1 MKTYIASFLG
11 MFISCVMYGT
21 AMVSAQT
28 TTASPDTTPSMELR
42 RIGLA
47 DLNGVLRAADANVK
61 VRELLDVQRQKFQ
74 SEFSKVEAEL
84 QQTERDLM
92 SKRELLSAE
101 EYDKQIKAFQA
112 RVTRL
117 QKNIQKQRQSIDNAY
132 QKAQS
137 DIRAE
142 AVSVIT
148 EIASELQLDLV
159 LQRDSSLIFLP
170 HLNISEE
177 VLKRLNER
185 TKNARIEIE
194 VQNHSRNR
202 RWFDAG

>member
-11 MFISCVMYGT
+11 AFTGCVMYGT

-28 TTASPDTTPSMELR
+28 TTASPDTTPSMEVR

-74 SEFSKVEAEL
+74 SEFSKVESEL

-117 QKNIQKQRQSIDNAY
+117 QQDIQKQRQSIDNAY

-142 AVSVIT
+142 AISVIT
-148 EIASELQLDLV
+148 EIASEMQLDLV

-170 HLNISEE
+170 HLNISGE

-194 VQNHSRNR
+194 LQKPQSQ
-202 RWFDAG
+202 

>member
-1 MKTYIASFLG
+1 MKTYIVAFWGALIG
-11 MFISCVMYGT
+11 CVMCGT
-21 AMVSAQT
+21 VMVSAQT
-28 TTASPDTTPSMELR
+28 TTATPDTTPAMEVR

-101 EYDKQIKAFQA
+101 EYGKQIKAFQA

-117 QKNIQKQRQSIDNAY
+117 QQDIQKKRQSIDNAY

-148 EIASELQLDLV
+148 EIASELRLDLV
-159 LQRDSSLIFLP
+159 LKRDSSLIFLP

-194 VQNHSRNR
+194 VQKPQSQ
-202 RWFDAG
+202 

>member
-1 MKTYIASFLG
+1 MKIYIVAFWGALVG
-11 MFISCVMYGT
+11 CVMSGT

-28 TTASPDTTPSMELR
+28 TTASPDTKSSMEAR

-117 QKNIQKQRQSIDNAY
+117 QQDIQKKRQSIDNAY

-148 EIASELQLDLV
+148 EIASELRLDLV
-159 LQRDSSLIFLP
+159 LKRDSSLIFLP

-194 VQNHSRNR
+194 VQKPQSQ
-202 RWFDAG
+202 

>member
-11 MFISCVMYGT
+11 AVIGYVMCGT

-28 TTASPDTTPSMELR
+28 TIASPDTTPSMEVR

-194 VQNHSRNR
+194 VQKPQSQ
-202 RWFDAG
+202 

>member
-11 MFISCVMYGT
+11 VFIGCVMCGT

-28 TTASPDTTPSMELR
+28 TTASPDTTASMEVR

-61 VRELLDVQRQKFQ
+61 VRELLDAQRQKFQ
-74 SEFSKVEAEL
+74 SEFNKVETEL

-92 SKRELLSAE
+92 SKRELLSTD
-101 EYDKQIKAFQA
+101 EYDKQIKSFQA

-117 QKNIQKQRQSIDNAY
+117 QQDIQKQRQSIDNAY

-137 DIRAE
+137 NIRAE
-142 AVSVIT
+142 AISVIT
-148 EIASELQLDLV
+148 EIASEMQLDLV

-194 VQNHSRNR
+194 VQKPQSQ
-202 RWFDAG
+202 

>member
-1 MKTYIASFLG
+1 MKIYIASFLG
-11 MFISCVMYGT
+11 AFIGWVMCGT
-21 AMVSAQT
+21 VMVSAQT
-28 TTASPDTTPSMELR
+28 TTASPDTTPSMEVR

-117 QKNIQKQRQSIDNAY
+117 QQDIQKQRQSIDNAY

-194 VQNHSRNR
+194 VQKPQSQ
-202 RWFDAG
+202 